1 MGMGEGCID
10 EAGSSILF
18 WLPGIG
24 LPIIISCEVSDIEF
38 GSIEGLKWGLVGR
51 DAVLWP
57 PFVKT
62 PIDGPTETLFYC
74 WRMHMG
80 NYSRV
85 VMVIT
90 SENNEFITSG
100 RRPRVINSL
109 FHEWLPSPQV
119 NNLQYAWVNSRITT
133 LIYTSWNSTTDKV
146 MSITLLVVE
155 PTIK

>member
-38 GSIEGLKWGLVGR
+38 GSTEGLKWGLVLGRR

-62 PIDGPTETLFYC
+62 PIDGPT
-74 WRMHMG
+74 
-80 NYSRV
+80 V
-85 VMVIT
+85 
-90 SENNEFITSG
+90 
-100 RRPRVINSL
+100 
-109 FHEWLPSPQV
+109 
-119 NNLQYAWVNSRITT
+119 
-133 LIYTSWNSTTDKV
+133 D
-146 MSITLLVVE
+146 
-155 PTIK
+155 